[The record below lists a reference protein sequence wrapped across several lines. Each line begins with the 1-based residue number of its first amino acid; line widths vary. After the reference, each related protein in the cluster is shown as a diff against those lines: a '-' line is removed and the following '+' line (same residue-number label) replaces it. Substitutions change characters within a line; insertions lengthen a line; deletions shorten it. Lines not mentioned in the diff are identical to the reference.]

1 MKHEHHK
8 SRFHDHEHAVEFDRR
23 AARSGIRAEL
33 EKRLM
38 DILALKGDELVLDLA
53 TGTGRFARPVAK
65 RLLKEGRVIGI
76 DQALAMLRVGHE
88 HEDPIPGY
96 SQTAGDAEALPF
108 KADTFDRAFVS
119 FSLHHFG
126 RPAMVA
132 GEILRVLKKGGQF
145 VVLDPVLDEP
155 RDSLDRSLDERI
167 NQVFRRTHGKDFCFH
182 SAEGVRNLLAQAGF
196 RIVRSDLP
204 TYSFDQDGMEGIPTG
219 RHWLEVAEELEGESP
234 DLAQRLRQNY
244 FRWERK
250 GEAVHV
256 KGSFSYALICGEKG

>member
-132 GEILRVLKKGGQF
+132 F
-145 VVLDPVLDEP
+145 
-155 RDSLDRSLDERI
+155 
-167 NQVFRRTHGKDFCFH
+167 FCFIIFPAPAPILID
-182 SAEGVRNLLAQAGF
+182 S
-196 RIVRSDLP
+196 RICLSETPRR
-204 TYSFDQDGMEGIPTG
+204 YM
-219 RHWLEVAEELEGESP
+219 
-234 DLAQRLRQNY
+234 
-244 FRWERK
+244 
-250 GEAVHV
+250 
-256 KGSFSYALICGEKG
+256 GSSQ